1 MSPEYS
7 SGTLPTVLGPGEGRF
22 VQVAGLG
29 VRYMLEGA
37 ATGGGFALVEHPIAP
52 RALAAPI
59 HTHRYEDEYT
69 FVLEGAV
76 GVQVGE
82 DVRIARPGDLVSKP
96 RGVPHAFW
104 NPTDEPA
111 RALEIVSPAGF
122 ERYFEE
128 IQPLLPPVRPAPD
141 EQALGEVMAR
151 YGLEMD
157 MGSIPGLVERHGLV
171 AEGPPP
177 EGRP

>member
-1 MSPEYS
+1 M
-7 SGTLPTVLGPGEGRF
+7 
-22 VQVAGLG
+22 
-29 VRYMLEGA
+29 
-37 ATGGGFALVEHPIAP
+37 
-52 RALAAPI
+52 
-59 HTHRYEDEYT
+59 
-69 FVLEGAV
+69 
-76 GVQVGE
+76 GE

-96 RGVPHAFW
+96 RGAPHAFW

-141 EQALGEVMAR
+141 GQALGEVMAR
-151 YGLEMD
+151 YGLEMN
-157 MGSIPGLVERHGLV
+157 MGPIPGLVDRHGLV

-177 EGRP
+177 EAGS